1 MWGLRNRELMSCCCW
16 AQVDLLVIIVLKLI
30 FKRARPPHHQT
41 DSRFV
46 GPDQHSFPSGH
57 ATRVGCIVGLVF
69 FLSHGASISVAF
81 SALHRCA

>member
-1 MWGLRNRELMSCCCW
+1 M
-16 AQVDLLVIIVLKLI
+16 IIVLKLI

-57 ATRVGCIVGLVF
+57 ATRVGCIVALIFYLAEGTSCV
-69 FLSHGASISVAF
+69 SILHIRLRGVAIEE
-81 SALHRCA
+81 LT